1 MLFRR
6 QKPNQL
12 CRRRRIHEFEN
23 DSSHIAQRIKHF
35 SRNQGAVH
43 SGVPRGAVGGGG
55 GNILQFHAFSRQ
67 TKRGL
72 GGASAAFREKRK
84 RLTERR
90 EGRGNRE
97 TSHGFTT
104 QEKRFRAHKRKINVG
119 EGLHML
125 CISLCSSPTQGV
137 YPNYNGIL
145 SCNRFIVRQKLK
157 SSRNIFSQHC
167 ENA

>member
-1 MLFRR
+1 M
-6 QKPNQL
+6 
-12 CRRRRIHEFEN
+12 
-23 DSSHIAQRIKHF
+23 
-35 SRNQGAVH
+35 
-43 SGVPRGAVGGGG
+43 PRGAVGG
-55 GNILQFHAFSRQ
+55 GNILQFHAFSGQ

-119 EGLHML
+119 GRITHALHITL
-125 CISLCSSPTQGV
+125 LI
-137 YPNYNGIL
+137 PNAKE
-145 SCNRFIVRQKLK
+145 FIRIMMAFFLA
-157 SSRNIFSQHC
+157 I
-167 ENA
+167 A